1 MQAVSVTIGIPVRD
15 LARSRAWYDRLLAK
29 EAPELEPAPGI
40 VEYHVGGVWVQLMG
54 GEPAG
59 GSWTPRF
66 GVADLDSERR
76 RLEGLLIELG
86 DVRTVPGAIRYF
98 MLADPDGNLLS
109 WYQELD

>member
-54 GEPAG
+54 GEPPG

-86 DVRTVPGAIRYF
+86 DVRTVPGASPSAISCSPTRT
-98 MLADPDGNLLS
+98 ATC
-109 WYQELD
+109 

>member
-1 MQAVSVTIGIPVRD
+1 
-15 LARSRAWYDRLLAK
+15 
-29 EAPELEPAPGI
+29 
-40 VEYHVGGVWVQLMG
+40 MG
-54 GEPAG
+54 GEPPG

-66 GVADLDSERR
+66 GVADLDTERR